1 VNILALDLGN
11 KTGFALD
18 RDGVLQ
24 VGTWR
29 LSKPAEVTSWGKSR
43 KCRTGDPR
51 FCRLLAHVVELF
63 PLDVI
68 VFEDVLFGK
77 TTGQTQLWSSLRSVL
92 WAIQCSFESVK
103 QPVVECV
110 PVPTLKKFATGSGG
124 ASKEAMIAAA
134 LKNGCPPGVDD
145 NGADAFH
152 LLRWAKANL
161 GRIKR

>member
-11 KTGFALD
+11 KTGFAMD

-29 LSKPAEVTSWGKSR
+29 LSKAAEVTAWGKNR
-43 KCRTGDPR
+43 KRRTGDPR
-51 FCRLLAHVVELF
+51 FCRLLTRVLDCY
-63 PLDVI
+63 PLDVL

-77 TTGQTQLWSSLRSVL
+77 TTGQTQLWASLRAVL
-92 WAIQCSFESVK
+92 WSLQCSGAGF
-103 QPVVECV
+103 VVECV
-110 PVPTLKKFATGSGG
+110 PVQTLKRFATGAGD

-161 GRIKR
+161 GRIER